1 MNLSNKLFF
10 NKINQIF
17 LDLIIFG
24 FSFFAAYFIRF
35 EGLPSGM
42 HLKQFWILIP
52 YIIIARFLV
61 FQLFSVYSIVW
72 RYISIADSI
81 TIFKATGVVSVLLY
95 IARAFLPNEFNV
107 LRIPYGVITIEFL
120 LVLLGTM
127 GIRAL
132 RRLLIETRAR
142 AGYNN
147 GDNEGRAKSR
157 KVLLIGAGDSG
168 NMVAKEL
175 KRRPDLGMR
184 IIGFIDDDP
193 KKFNTVIQGF
203 KVLGNTSQLSEIA
216 ARYSIDEAVITI
228 ANASSKDI
236 RQIVDLCEAAKIK
249 AKIIPGLYEILGGK
263 IKISKIREVN
273 IDDLL
278 GRSVVEFENNV
289 PEILKKY
296 RNKKILIT
304 GAGGSI
310 GSELCRQLS
319 LLWPKELILLDKD
332 ENSIFEIDA
341 ELDREYENVKLVSV
355 IADVRNWNRMR
366 QIFQKFRPD
375 VVFHAAAH
383 KHVPLMEHNVTEAIR
398 NNVLGTKHVAELADE
413 FGVESL
419 IYISTD
425 KAVNPVSIM
434 GATKKVG
441 EILIQEI
448 AKKGRTHYS
457 CVRFGNVLGSRGSV
471 VPFFQ
476 RQISW
481 GGPVTVT
488 HPDVIRYFMSISEA
502 VQLIIKAGSIG
513 EKGEIFV
520 LDMGEPVKILD
531 LAKDLIKLSGLREE
545 DIEIK
550 YVGLRPGE
558 KLFEE
563 MLVDEERMQA
573 TNFQK
578 IFIAPPVEV
587 DGGKFHKSLERLI
600 EEAGRCNGADVVRC
614 LFDMGIGYSSERQ

>member
-1 MNLSNKLFF
+1 MNLSNKVFI

-17 LDLIIFG
+17 LDLVIFG

-42 HLKQFWILIP
+42 HLKQFWVLLP
-52 YIIIARFLV
+52 YIIIARFVV
-61 FQLFSVYSIVW
+61 FNLLSIYSIVW
-72 RYISIADSI
+72 RYISISDSLLI
-81 TIFKATGVVSVLLY
+81 LKATGVVSASMLV
-95 IARAFLPNEFNV
+95 ARIILPQQFLV

-120 LVLLGTM
+120 LVVLGTLGLRM
-127 GIRAL
+127 L
-132 RRLLIETRAR
+132 RRLLVETRMR
-142 AGYNN
+142 DGYKN
-147 GDNEGRAKSR
+147 GEQEKTK
-157 KVLLIGAGDSG
+157 KVLLIGAGDAG

-175 KRRPDLGMR
+175 KHRPDLGMK
-184 IIGFIDDDP
+184 IVGFIDDDP
-193 KKFNTVIQGF
+193 TKYNTVIQGYR
-203 KVLGNTSQLSEIA
+203 VLGNTSQLSEIA
-216 ARYSIDEAVITI
+216 NMYDIDEAIITI
-228 ANASSKDI
+228 ASASSKDI
-236 RQIVDLCEAAKIK
+236 RQIVNLCESAKVNV
-249 AKIIPGLYEILGGK
+249 KIIPGLYELLGGQ
-263 IKISKIREVN
+263 IKINKIRDVN

-278 GRSVVEFENNV
+278 GRGVVKFDNNAS
-289 PEILKKY
+289 EIVKKY
-296 RNKKILIT
+296 RNKKIMVT

-319 LLWPKELILLDKD
+319 KLWPKKLILLDKD

-341 ELDREYENVKLVSV
+341 ELAREYENVKLASV
-355 IADVRNWNRMR
+355 IADVRNRNRLKG
-366 QIFQKFRPD
+366 IFQKFRPD

-383 KHVPLMEHNVTEAIR
+383 KHVPLMEHNVTEAIM
-398 NNVLGTKHVAELADE
+398 NNVLGTKHVVELADE
-413 FGVESL
+413 FDVESF

-425 KAVNPVSIM
+425 KAVNPTSIM
-434 GATKKVG
+434 GSTKKVG

-448 AKKGRTHYS
+448 AKDSKTHFS

-476 RQISW
+476 KQISL
-481 GGPVTVT
+481 GGPVTIT
-488 HPDVIRYFMSISEA
+488 HPDILRYFMSISEA
-502 VQLIIKAGSIG
+502 VQLIIKAGIIG
-513 EKGEIFV
+513 DKGEIFV

-531 LAKDLIKLSGLREE
+531 LAKDLIKLSGFRED

-563 MLVDEERMQA
+563 ILVDEERMQV

-587 DGGKFHKSLERLI
+587 ESEKFQQNLGKLI
-600 EEAGRCNGADVVRC
+600 EEADRCNGGEVISC
-614 LFDMGIGYSSERQ
+614 LLNMGIGYSAERK